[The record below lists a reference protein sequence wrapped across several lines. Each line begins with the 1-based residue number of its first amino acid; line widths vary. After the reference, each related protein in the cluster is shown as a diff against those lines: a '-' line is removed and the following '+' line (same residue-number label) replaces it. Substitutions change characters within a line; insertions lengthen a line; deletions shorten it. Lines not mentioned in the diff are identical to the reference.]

1 MRVRLWMTGGLALC
15 LGFAI
20 AYGQNDDYAPSVAE
34 HRPLPIGPAFDGPEI
49 AGVFAGRFPTF
60 TAQKQSLLITPS
72 FFDTIYI
79 RRNEECARLQV
90 SETERDF
97 EVRCEK

>member
-1 MRVRLWMTGGLALC
+1 MTGGLALC

-20 AYGQNDDYAPSVAE
+20 AYGQSDAHAPSVAE
-34 HRPLPIGPAFDGPEI
+34 HKSLPIGPAFNGPPV
-49 AGVFAGRFPTF
+49 AFDA
-60 TAQKQSLLITPS
+60 AKKQSVAIAPS

-79 RRNEECARLQV
+79 RRDEECARLQV
-90 SETERDF
+90 SETERGF